1 MPGGALQLVLSGYAE
16 TFLIS
21 NPQITYFKQVYKRHT
36 NFAVESIPQY
46 FNVKPDFGS
55 RVTCTISKIADLIG
69 KIYLVVNLPPI
80 GKFIDFPGE
89 EGEGNSNIASCA
101 WCKKIGWNIIKQIE
115 LEIGGNIIE
124 RQYGDWLNIYSE
136 LTTPISKRRGLNK
149 MIGNDPEIYENTNG
163 KKGYLLYIPLMFWF
177 CRNYNMALP
186 IIALDNSDVKIN
198 VEFNQLDDCLFLSPS
213 HYIII
218 EVDIVNFKKDEIIKQ
233 EYKNNTYY
241 AKFNYFDV
249 INKKLYYTKIT
260 PEPFILNIEIIS
272 TNSNYSVIPINNE
285 KLYLDKNRY
294 FSHIINLSLNYAYLL
309 VDMIYLDISE
319 RIHFA
324 KKEHTYLIDYVQFDN
339 DKLVFH
345 SNNKIKLGYKNSVKE
360 LIIRANYDYLLKGYS
375 KESFNY
381 TNLPYE
387 LEGNNIV
394 KRSSIL
400 LNGQERVKEKTFNFF
415 EYIQNIQNHTVYNNI
430 GINTYSFAL
439 KPEDITPSGTCNFSN
454 CDDIV
459 VNLTID
465 KGVSYSR
472 PVKIKVYALTY
483 NILKISNGLGKL
495 LF

>member
-1 MPGGALQLVLSGYAE
+1 MPAGAFQLGLTAYPE
-16 TFLIS
+16 TFLFS
-21 NPQITYFKQVYKRHT
+21 DPQITFYKQVYKRHT
-36 NFAVESIPQY
+36 NFAVEAISQF

-101 WCKKIGWNIIKQIE
+101 WSKKIG
-115 LEIGGNIIE
+115 GSIIE

-149 MIGNDPEIYENTNG
+149 MIGNIPEIYENTNG

-186 IIALDNSDVKIN
+186 IIALDNSDIKIN
-198 VEFNQLDDCLFLSPS
+198 VEFNQLDDCLILSPS

-218 EVDIVNFKKDEIIKQ
+218 EEDIVNFKKDEIIKQ
-233 EYKNNTYY
+233 EYQNNIFY
-241 AKFNYFDV
+241 ARYNYFDV
-249 INKKLYYTKIT
+249 INKRLYYTKIT
-260 PEPFILNIEIIS
+260 PEQFIPNINIIS
-272 TNSNYSVIPINNE
+272 INNKYSITPIENE

-294 FSHIINLSLNYAYLL
+294 FSHIINLSLNNAYLL
-309 VDMIYLDISE
+309 VDMIYLDITE

-324 KKEHTYLIDYVQFDN
+324 KKEHLYLIDYVQFDN
-339 DKLVFH
+339 DKLVYH

-381 TNLPYE
+381 TNSPYE
-387 LEGNNIV
+387 LEGENII
-394 KRSSIL
+394 KRASIL
-400 LNGQERVKEKTFNFF
+400 LNGQERVKEKNFNYY
-415 EYIQNIQNHTVYNNI
+415 EYIQNFQNHTVYNNI
-430 GINTYSFAL
+430 GINTYSFSI
-439 KPEDITPSGTCNFSN
+439 KPESISPMGTCNFSN

-459 VNLTID
+459 INLTID
-465 KGVSYSR
+465 KGVSYQR

-483 NILKISNGLGKL
+483 NMLKISNGLAKL